1 MLDGCSVTPTG
12 GKSKLPIREF
22 LQDPTGDVAKLR
34 KLGITDFAIMTYLVR
49 VQEGQAPN
57 QAFDALIAGRSL
69 TEDQKQSIRDVVS
82 RFPGR

>member
-1 MLDGCSVTPTG
+1 MG
-12 GKSKLPIREF
+12 GKSKRPIREF
-22 LQDPTGDVAKLR
+22 LQDPTGEVSKLR

-49 VQEGQAPN
+49 VQEGQAPD

-69 TEDQKQSIRDVVS
+69 TEEQKQSVRAVLV